1 MHTGSTVADDETAAR
16 EHPEPSRWRPLVAA
30 GLSLLVPGWGQWFVG
45 RRRRAVPFFVV
56 TGALLVIGAYLA
68 TKGMFSLL
76 EIFVQPQWVWTLV
89 IGNIAVFILR
99 LISAADAFV
108 VAGGLDQGRAGAVT
122 AIVSVFLCFLL
133 VAPHIFVGSKA
144 ASWLE
149 VLGVFAADDAP
160 GKRAHHPP
168 AIEVDD
174 PEIPVEV
181 PHTWKW
187 GVVLGAPDGR
197 TRMEQP
203 EQDLGGVLGPLDDER
218 ITVLLAGGDFGPGRS
233 DNRTDVMI
241 IATIDMATNRASLVS
256 ISRELVGF
264 IVPPALQNHPTIVSY
279 QTGWW
284 NQAVRAQEQGNSYAT
299 HDDLPEEMDRTIW
312 LSRINELYTLAIR
325 ADSPAYRGEVD
336 PGLAA
341 LADSFE
347 LSLGIRIDY
356 YAMVTMPGFVDFV
369 DALGGVWV
377 TNRETVD
384 LEFSPGKPGDP
395 WIELQLEPGVVF
407 LDGRTALAYVRNRT
421 GTSDLYRTRRQR
433 CFIRE
438 LAGQIDATAVVRRF
452 EGITRA
458 VSRHTITN
466 IPLRLLPAFVEA
478 VGRVDRANIANLSI
492 DFTNSSKEIN
502 YRNLGILDL
511 PMARARMNNVLAGI
525 GDPGAELRNEC

>member
-1 MHTGSTVADDETAAR
+1 
-16 EHPEPSRWRPLVAA
+16 
-30 GLSLLVPGWGQWFVG
+30 
-45 RRRRAVPFFVV
+45 
-56 TGALLVIGAYLA
+56 
-68 TKGMFSLL
+68 
-76 EIFVQPQWVWTLV
+76 
-89 IGNIAVFILR
+89 

-168 AIEVDD
+168 VIEVDD
-174 PEIPVEV
+174 PEIRVEV

-197 TRMEQP
+197 TRMGQP
-203 EQDLGGVLGPLDDER
+203 DQDPGGVLGPLDDER
-218 ITVLLAGGDFGPGRS
+218 ITVLLAGGDFGPGRA

-264 IVPPALQNHPTIVSY
+264 IVPPAIQNHPTIVSY
-279 QTGWW
+279 NTGWW
-284 NQAVRAQEQGNSYAT
+284 NQAKRAEENGTSLAT

-312 LSRINELYTLAIR
+312 LSRINELYTLAVR
-325 ADSPAYRGEVD
+325 ADSPAYRDEVD
-336 PGLAA
+336 PGLAV

-356 YAMVTMPGFVDFV
+356 YAMVTMPGFVDFI
-369 DALGGVWV
+369 DALGGVSV
-377 TNRETVD
+377 YNRETVD

-395 WIELQLEPGVVF
+395 WVELKLEPGQVF

-438 LAGQIDATAVVRRF
+438 LAGQIDAATVVRRF
-452 EGITRA
+452 EGISRA
-458 VSRHTITN
+458 VSRNTITDV
-466 IPLRLLPAFVEA
+466 PLRLLPAFVEA
-478 VGRVDRANIANLSI
+478 VGEVDRANIANLSI
-492 DFTNSSKEIN
+492 DFTNSSRYIN

-511 PMARARMNNVLAGI
+511 DMARARMNNVLAGI
-525 GDPGAELRNEC
+525 GDPEAELRNEC

>member
-1 MHTGSTVADDETAAR
+1 VADDEPEAL
-16 EHPEPSRWRPLVAA
+16 EPLEPSRWRPLAAA

-56 TGALLVIGAYLA
+56 TGVLLVVGAYLA
-68 TKGMFSLL
+68 TKGLFSLL

-99 LISAADAFV
+99 LISAVDAFV
-108 VAGGLDQGRAGAVT
+108 VAGGLDQGHGGAVT

-133 VAPHIFVGSKA
+133 VAPHVFVGSKA

-149 VLGVFAADDAP
+149 VLGVFAADEAP
-160 GKRAHHPP
+160 GKRAHYPP
-168 AIEVDD
+168 VLAVDD
-174 PEIPVEV
+174 PGVQVEV

-197 TRMEQP
+197 TRMEEPDQEP
-203 EQDLGGVLGPLDDER
+203 GAVLGPLDDER
-218 ITVLLAGGDFGPGRS
+218 ITVLLAGGDSGPGRR

-256 ISRELVGF
+256 VSRELVGF
-264 IVPPALQNHPTIVSY
+264 IVPPALQNDPTIVNY
-279 QTGWW
+279 QSGWW
-284 NQAVRAQEQGNSYAT
+284 NQAVQAEENGTSLAT
-299 HDDLPEEMDRTIW
+299 GDELPEEMDRAIW
-312 LSRINELYTLAIR
+312 LSRINELYTLTLR
-325 ADSPAYRGEVD
+325 ADPPAYRDEVD
-336 PGLAA
+336 AGLAA

-369 DALGGVWV
+369 DALGGVRV

-395 WIELQLEPGVVF
+395 WVELKLEPGVVF

-438 LAGQIDATAVVRRF
+438 LAGQIDAAAVVRRF

-466 IPLRLLPAFVEA
+466 IPLRLLPSLVEA
-478 VGRVDRANIANLSI
+478 VGNVDRANIANLSI
-492 DFTNSSKEIN
+492 DFTNSSEDIN
-502 YRNLGILDL
+502 YRNLGILDF

-525 GDPGAELRNEC
+525 GDLGAELSNEC